1 MQVIDSDF
9 QFPISS
15 AVVRGGRILQAVV
28 TGISHGE
35 RHPVPGETREITA
48 ELEPAA

>member
-9 QFPISS
+9 QFPVMTEI
-15 AVVRGGRILQAVV
+15 AD
-28 TGISHGE
+28 GE
-35 RHPVPGETREITA
+35 RHPGLGETREITA